1 MLLDKIMK
9 NEFILKAKSL
19 PKFSDSETI
28 YYKNLD
34 GHWTNHRNFARRLP
48 EEIANNLAKY
58 LSWEGVLVE
67 VEKY

>member
-1 MLLDKIMK
+1 MK
-9 NEFILKAKSL
+9 SEFILKTKSL

-34 GHWTNHRNFARRLP
+34 GHWTNDRNLARKFP

-58 LSWEGVLVE
+58 LTWEGVLVE
-67 VEKY
+67 VENY